1 MHRSEVKDAR
11 GARCSTQVYRVGS
24 GCRRELRGAE
34 RMKAIIS
41 LLLALAP
48 IVLAVVFSVG
58 VRAVDADMAA
68 SSHGYLQAKIEYCQ
82 FCHGRSGQGYVGFLA
97 MPRLAGQTTTYLES
111 QLRAFAEGRRD
122 RGLFLNMAKVH
133 GLSPMMRMAIAAHF
147 RDAHP
152 RPFGGAPR
160 HLATAGRR
168 IFDDG
173 VPEANIPACAACHGP
188 EAHGEGPNPRLAGQ
202 LFPYLM
208 SRLSRFPSESRHA
221 DTDVDPTATMA
232 RIAHNLTQ
240 SQTAAVAAYVS
251 QLK

>member
-1 MHRSEVKDAR
+1 VHRSEVKDAR

-168 IFDDG
+168 IFDDASLK
-173 VPEANIPACAACHGP
+173 PTFPRALPATD
-188 EAHGEGPNPRLAGQ
+188 PRHTA
-202 LFPYLM
+202 
-208 SRLSRFPSESRHA
+208 R
-221 DTDVDPTATMA
+221 DPTRAWRASYFPT
-232 RIAHNLTQ
+232 
-240 SQTAAVAAYVS
+240 
-251 QLK
+251 